1 MIKAPLEG
9 IKVLD
14 FTHEVAGPHCTMLL
28 GDLGADIIKVEMP
41 GRGDRGRHWV
51 GMKETIFIVNNR
63 NKRSIVLDLKSEE
76 GKKIAFELAKKVD
89 VLVENF
95 VPGTLKKF
103 GLDYESIKKV
113 NPKIVYC
120 SMSGYGQSGPYCDRP
135 AWDPIIEAESGL
147 MSLTGDPEPCLPSRI
162 PASIVDYGTGVYAA
176 LAIVSALLFRER
188 TGIGQMIDISMLDI
202 ASLWAGYW
210 LAYTFLTGEVRER
223 MGSAAPVGAPYQ
235 AFRTKDSY
243 IFIAAF
249 EDDHWKKFCQVLDI
263 EELLTDPLFLTREKR
278 AENRKVLIEK
288 IEKVLRKFS
297 TKELADKLTKIGVP
311 CAPVN
316 DTKQALEHP
325 QLLYRGMIVDVDY
338 KGTKVKI
345 PGIPFK
351 FSECKLSIRYPPPEI
366 GQNTDEVLREA
377 GIK

>member
-147 MSLTGDPEPCLPSRI
+147 MSLT
-162 PASIVDYGTGVYAA
+162 
-176 LAIVSALLFRER
+176 
-188 TGIGQMIDISMLDI
+188 
-202 ASLWAGYW
+202 
-210 LAYTFLTGEVRER
+210 
-223 MGSAAPVGAPYQ
+223 
-235 AFRTKDSY
+235 
-243 IFIAAF
+243 
-249 EDDHWKKFCQVLDI
+249 
-263 EELLTDPLFLTREKR
+263 
-278 AENRKVLIEK
+278 
-288 IEKVLRKFS
+288 
-297 TKELADKLTKIGVP
+297 
-311 CAPVN
+311 
-316 DTKQALEHP
+316 
-325 QLLYRGMIVDVDY
+325 
-338 KGTKVKI
+338 
-345 PGIPFK
+345 
-351 FSECKLSIRYPPPEI
+351 
-366 GQNTDEVLREA
+366 
-377 GIK
+377 